1 MRPRCAGFTVVEL
14 MVVMALLVVLAGGA
28 GLALQQGNDGIALQ
42 AGQAMLAHSLAAVRA
57 QAALT
62 GRNAALAIPVD
73 PTDPEYF
80 LRSVL
85 TVARD
90 SSDNAWVPVGGRLS
104 FPSGVALLPPT
115 VPAGEWVRAGA
126 DWSGLASTA
135 LGAQPVVVG
144 AGPVYL
150 LVYTPRG
157 TISGGGGD
165 LVLATL
171 VQRPP
176 GKPVPFVYVAPE
188 AVRGLSVSS
197 YGVAT
202 WIHRRDEF

>member
-1 MRPRCAGFTVVEL
+1 MRSRCTGFTVVEL

-28 GLALQQGNDGIALQ
+28 GLALQRGNDGIGLQ
-42 AGQAMLAHSLAAVRA
+42 AGQAMLAHSLGAARA

-73 PTDPEYF
+73 ATDPESF

-85 TVARD
+85 TVTRD
-90 SSDNAWVPVGGRLS
+90 SSDTAWVPVGGRLS

-115 VPAGEWVRAGA
+115 VPAGAWIRAGT
-126 DWSGLASTA
+126 DWSGLASSA
-135 LGAQPVVVG
+135 LGHQPVLVG
-144 AGPVYL
+144 TMPVYL
-150 LVYTPRG
+150 LIYTPRG
-157 TISGGGGD
+157 TIAGGGGD

-171 VQRPP
+171 VHLPP
-176 GKPVPFVYVAPE
+176 GNPVPFVYVAPE

-197 YGVAT
+197 YGVAR
-202 WIHRRDEF
+202 WVYGRNEF